1 MRYAYYTDF
10 RTENSHISCTKRNH
24 FFFFYNGVTCNE
36 MYVLPL
42 RNVCTQLSLC
52 FNYLFISVFFGF
64 SFSEHLIL
72 ISLYSN
78 T

>member
-10 RTENSHISCTKRNH
+10 RTKNFYTSCTKRNY
-24 FFFFYNGVTCNE
+24 FFFYNGVTCNE

-52 FNYLFISVFFGF
+52 FNYLFIFVFLVFLF
-64 SFSEHLIL
+64 LS
-72 ISLYSN
+72 